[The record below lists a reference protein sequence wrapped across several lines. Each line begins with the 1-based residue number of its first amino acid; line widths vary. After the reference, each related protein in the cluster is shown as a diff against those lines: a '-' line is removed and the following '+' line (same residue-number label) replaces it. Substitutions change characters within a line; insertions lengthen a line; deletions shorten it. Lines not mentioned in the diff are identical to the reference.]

1 MKCSHCGAENP
12 DNLIVCCRCG
22 APMQQGVKLQRSNTG
37 RKKVTGIWKMILAV
51 VLVLAVAGAA
61 LLLAREISEPET
73 IQRPEQMQAEAEPQK
88 ETEVENAAVEAP
100 SPVHGEAEQLLP
112 ATQEQST
119 SLPNLMGAWT
129 QEETPFAKLV
139 VYAQQGDTISFYFTL
154 SPGEQ
159 METVCAMVQ
168 ELELKNGNGTFSYW
182 DSHGNVGDGTLVFEH
197 DVLRL
202 EAVQTSEPNDELPKE
217 YCGIT
222 GASGEYLRQASLEES
237 GTFTALGDG
246 EHLMTIYNGWFQE
259 LNGQLMALVSVEA
272 PMAFT
277 EESVFAMEDTLTLP
291 LSQYGLDD
299 RETFYFDYSEEYQAV
314 WFWAGSHCMAYDAE
328 TDLWYYSDGGF
339 TPFTYS
345 AAFTWIPVEENAA
358 VVDQNVL
365 DTTPFEDL
373 RMMFDSERTSGFQ
386 RRGYD
391 MYLTVENGVVTS
403 AISRYYE

>member
-1 MKCSHCGAENP
+1 
-12 DNLIVCCRCG
+12 
-22 APMQQGVKLQRSNTG
+22 
-37 RKKVTGIWKMILAV
+37 
-51 VLVLAVAGAA
+51 
-61 LLLAREISEPET
+61 
-73 IQRPEQMQAEAEPQK
+73 
-88 ETEVENAAVEAP
+88 
-100 SPVHGEAEQLLP
+100 
-112 ATQEQST
+112 
-119 SLPNLMGAWT
+119 
-129 QEETPFAKLV
+129 
-139 VYAQQGDTISFYFTL
+139 
-154 SPGEQ
+154 
-159 METVCAMVQ
+159 METVCAVVQ

-202 EAVQTSEPNDELPKE
+202 EVVQTSEPNDELPKE

-259 LNGQLMALVSVEA
+259 LNEQLMALVSVEA

-345 AAFTWIPVEENAA
+345 AAFTWIPVEENAV
-358 VVDQNVL
+358 VVDQNMT

-373 RMMFDSERTSGFQ
+373 RMMFDLERTGGFQ
-386 RRGYD
+386 HREYD

>member
-1 MKCSHCGAENP
+1 MKCPHCGAENP
-12 DNLIVCCRCG
+12 DNLIVCSRCG
-22 APMQQGVKLQRSNTG
+22 APISQGVEFQQPNAG
-37 RKKVTGIWKMILAV
+37 RKKAAGIWKMILVA
-51 VLVLAVAGAA
+51 VLVLGVAGTAV
-61 LLLAREISEPET
+61 LLARESFTPET
-73 IQRPEQMQAEAEPQK
+73 IRQPEQMQAEAEPQK
-88 ETEVENAAVEAP
+88 EPEVENAAGEAL
-100 SPVHGEAEQLLP
+100 SPVPEEAEQLLP

-129 QEETPFAKLV
+129 QEETPFAKMV
-139 VYAQQGDTISFYFTL
+139 VYAQQGDTISFYVTL

-159 METVCAMVQ
+159 METVCALVQ
-168 ELELKNGNGTFSYW
+168 ELELKDGNGTFSYW

-202 EAVQTSEPNDELPKE
+202 EVVQTSEPNDELPKG

-222 GASGEYLRQASLEES
+222 GASGEYQWQASLEES
-237 GTFTALGDG
+237 GAFTALADG

-345 AAFTWIPVEENAA
+345 AAFTWIPVEENAV
-358 VVDQNVL
+358 VVDQNMT

-373 RMMFDSERTSGFQ
+373 RMMFDLERTGGFQ
-386 RRGYD
+386 HREYD